1 MKLFGVTLHP
11 IVIAFIAVVIL
22 MGPNLVAQPTLAHGG
37 KTHADESF
45 TALQA
50 VQKATELYDR
60 LILSGKLAENGETK
74 LKNIQ
79 ISTRHSGKQKEY
91 VVRFETEGSEPSSV
105 YFFFNREGAYAGSNF
120 TGK

>member
-1 MKLFGVTLHP
+1 MNFFGVTLHP
-11 IVIAFIAVVIL
+11 IVIALTAVVIL
-22 MGPNLVAQPTLAHGG
+22 MGLNLATKPALAHGG

-60 LILSGKLAENGETK
+60 LILSGKLAEPWETK
-74 LKNIQ
+74 LKNIH
-79 ISTRHSGKQKEY
+79 ISTRHNGEQKEY
-91 VVRFETEGSEPSSV
+91 VVRFETDQLEPSSV
-105 YFFFNREGAYAGSNF
+105 YFFFDREGAYAGSNF

>member
-1 MKLFGVTLHP
+1 MKFFGVTLHP
-11 IVIAFIAVVIL
+11 IVIVLTAVVIL
-22 MGPNLVAQPTLAHGG
+22 MGPNLATKPALAHGG

-60 LILSGKLAENGETK
+60 LILSGKLAEPWETK
-74 LKNIQ
+74 LKNIH
-79 ISTRHSGKQKEY
+79 ISTRHNGEQKEY
-91 VVRFETEGSEPSSV
+91 VVRFETDQPEPSSV
-105 YFFFNREGAYAGSNF
+105 YFFFDREGAYAGSNF